1 MNRLQH
7 ESSPYLRDHADDPVD
22 WHPWDAEAL
31 ALAARE
37 GKPILLS
44 IGYRANLRCRKMAR
58 ESFESKK
65 VADFMNANYLNILVD
80 REERPDIDRIYQ
92 NAQQLLNR
100 QPGGWPLTMFLDPE
114 DQLPLFGGTYFPPQ
128 QTRNQ
133 PSFRDV
139 LSGIAKTFGTQNEK
153 MQDFKSKMRDAL
165 APAAPRSVDGEF
177 DPSLIDRACGQ
188 VDGSFDAQHGGFVE
202 EPKLPHPAGL
212 EMMLDA
218 IEYLDEAVK
227 SERIVQL
234 LDFTLLAMSRG
245 GLYDHLGGGF
255 FGRSVDPQWDI
266 PDFEKLLSDNGAL
279 LSVYARRAAATGT
292 DWFRTVA
299 TETADWMIRE
309 LQFDTGGFA
318 ASQPA
323 DVDGEEGRFYL
334 WLRDDVSAAI
344 GEDYEAFAAAYGLD
358 KRANFGLHWHLRLAA
373 PDPESWTID
382 NDAAALA
389 AARTRLREVRDGRM
403 NAGRDDQIV
412 TTWNALAI
420 RGLADAGRFL
430 GREDYID
437 AASRAVDYL
446 RDRHFS
452 DGRLLATTHDGSG
465 RQAGTVD
472 DYAALL
478 DALLHLLAARWR
490 DADCEFACALADA
503 MLANFEDPA
512 GGGFF
517 LGAHDQ
523 PLLIQRLRLFG
534 DDSLPAGNANA
545 ALGLAELGRLRGDSR
560 YLEAAERTLRT
571 GIAEAESWP
580 SAHATLMRALM
591 DTLRPAAHLVVR
603 GVDEATASS
612 WHGTV
617 ASAIGQ
623 RGRCYI
629 VPNDSRRLPGDGT
642 PCATFIAGARAGETV
657 HDLDALTTA
666 LG

>member
-31 ALAARE
+31 ALAQRE

-65 VADFMNANYLNILVD
+65 VADFMNANYVNILVD

-114 DQLPLFGGTYFPPQ
+114 DQLPMFGGTYFPPQ

-139 LSGIAKTFGTQNEK
+139 LSGIAKTFGKPNEK
-153 MQDFKSKMRDAL
+153 MADFKSKMRDAL
-165 APAAPRSVDGEF
+165 APANPGFVDGDF

-188 VDGSFDAQHGGFVE
+188 IDSSFDPQHGGFVE

-218 IEYLDEAVK
+218 IEYLDETVK
-227 SERIVQL
+227 SERVTHL

-255 FGRSVDPQWDI
+255 FGRSVDAHWDI
-266 PDFEKLLSDNGAL
+266 PDFEKLLCDNGAL
-279 LSVYARRAAATGT
+279 LSIYARRAVQAEA
-292 DWFRTVA
+292 DWFRAVA

-309 LQFDTGGFA
+309 LQLDHGGFA

-323 DVDGEEGRFYL
+323 DVDGDEGRLYL
-334 WLRDDVSAAI
+334 WLRDDIAAAL
-344 GEDYEAFAAAYGLD
+344 GDDYEPFAAAYGLD

-373 PDPESWTID
+373 PAPESWRLD
-382 NDAAALA
+382 GDAAQFA
-389 AARTRLREVRDGRM
+389 AARARLLDVRNERLG
-403 NAGRDDQIV
+403 AGRDDQVV

-420 RGLADAGRFL
+420 RGLADAGRHL
-430 GREDYID
+430 KRADYID
-437 AASRAVDYL
+437 AAIRAIDYL
-446 RDRHFS
+446 RKHHFI
-452 DGRLLATTHDGSG
+452 DGRLLATTCDGNG
-465 RQAGTVD
+465 RQTGSVD

-478 DALLHLLAARWR
+478 DALMHVLAARWR
-490 DADCEFACALADA
+490 DEDFAFACALADA
-503 MLANFEDPA
+503 MLTHFEDAA

-517 LGAHDQ
+517 LAAHDQ
-523 PLLIQRLRLFG
+523 TPLIQRLRLFG
-534 DDSLPAGNANA
+534 DDTLPAGNGNA
-545 ALGLAELGRLRGDSR
+545 ALGLAELAIVSGEAR
-560 YLEAAERTLRT
+560 YREAAERTLRT
-571 GIAEAESWP
+571 GIAEAEGWP

-591 DTLRPAAHLVVR
+591 DTLRPARRVIVR
-603 GVDEATASS
+603 GADDAAAATWRETAEA
-612 WHGTV
+612 G
-617 ASAIGQ
+617 IGQ
-623 RGRCYI
+623 RGRCYVVRDDASLI
-629 VPNDSRRLPGDGT
+629 PGHEDAHATLILGT
-642 PCATFIAGARAGETV
+642 GAPQRVDELG
-657 HDLDALTTA
+657 ALKA
-666 LG
+666 AFD